1 MKTYP
6 ELKAAL
12 DELDAAREYCNSD
25 YYWKRRQELVASID
39 LLVQIQTGRFN
50 SNQTT

>member
-12 DELDAAREYCNSD
+12 DELDAARKYLNSK
-25 YYWKRRQELVASID
+25 YYWKRRQEIVASID
-39 LLVQIQTGRFN
+39 LLIQIETGRFN